1 MYFLEIENYLL
12 KRNIYLLVY
21 IIKKTICVDN
31 SSTHNDNSV
40 YYTKIR
46 TIGERKFIARHSEVK
61 KKLKYPFHIT
71 QPTTTIIYSNNE
83 ADLNII
89 HRCNGAYSGISRM
102 QQEPDSTLEQEFM
115 EKNIK
120 STYHLIGLIPEYIQ
134 DLGSYK
140 M

>member
-1 MYFLEIENYLL
+1 M
-12 KRNIYLLVY
+12 
-21 IIKKTICVDN
+21 
-31 SSTHNDNSV
+31 
-40 YYTKIR
+40 
-46 TIGERKFIARHSEVK
+46 K

-71 QPTTTIIYSNNE
+71 QPTTTFIYSNHE

-102 QQEPDSTLEQEFM
+102 QQEPDSTLEKAFM

-120 STYHLIGLIPEYIQ
+120 STYYLIGRIREYSH
-134 DLGSYK
+134 DLGYSKYNGITG

>member
-1 MYFLEIENYLL
+1 
-12 KRNIYLLVY
+12 
-21 IIKKTICVDN
+21 
-31 SSTHNDNSV
+31 
-40 YYTKIR
+40 
-46 TIGERKFIARHSEVK
+46 VK

-71 QPTTTIIYSNNE
+71 QPTTTIIYSNHE